1 VDTTRGRAPARLR
14 TLPTWLINQAAIPAT
29 RLVTEAL
36 AEEGARRHHYSLLA
50 TLDDAGPGSQAALSD
65 RCSVDRGDMVA
76 TIDELVESGLVERT
90 SDPTDRRRNV
100 VTLTP
105 AGRRQLRKLDR
116 VVARIQDQLLAP
128 LSMRERE
135 QLVLLLGK
143 VVDHH
148 AAP

>member
-1 VDTTRGRAPARLR
+1 ML
-14 TLPTWLINQAAIPAT
+14 
-29 RLVTEAL
+29 
-36 AEEGARRHHYSLLA
+36 
-50 TLDDAGPGSQAALSD
+50 
-65 RCSVDRGDMVA
+65 SVDV
-76 TIDELVESGLVERT
+76 VERT

-100 VTLTP
+100 VTLTS

-128 LSMRERE
+128 LSVRERE

-143 VVDHH
+143 VVD